1 MINNEKIIGIDYG
14 AKRIGVAI
22 GFLENNLSL
31 PYTIIDNKGK
41 DFVLGEIK
49 KIIESE
55 DISFIVIG
63 MPHSLSTVGES
74 DQYKEVKSFKEFLEK
89 NIDIKIVEED
99 ERYTSKMASDL
110 LIDEKKRRQDDV
122 AASIILQS
130 YFDKKK

>member
-1 MINNEKIIGIDYG
+1 MMGNEKIIGIDYG

-41 DFVLGEIK
+41 DFVLGEIQ

-55 DISFIVIG
+55 DISFIVMG
-63 MPHSLSTVGES
+63 MPHSLSSGEES
-74 DQYKEVKSFKEFLEK
+74 AQYKEVKSFKEFLEK